1 MTKYKCLANAPDLF
15 IDFAIIK
22 RGCNYFLNFGP
33 FSINIYCRLCIQL
46 KVKSVCRLSSF
57 RLLISTALTTTS
69 LSLNHFSF
77 FPLRKIL
84 VHPRSILTGQKFFL
98 ETSLILGPF
107 LESIKK
113 AIKLSEIERANI
125 VQRQSITFTTLYL
138 ESATALM
145 TSMVL
150 RAERNSIK
158 KYKLYPLIQTHPQ
171 VQIWQMHFS
180 SAFLASEA
188 EEGFLVASASFVDT
202 MLSSLFQC
210 KTRILLR

>member
-1 MTKYKCLANAPDLF
+1 MCLSFVSTLNLYSLDN
-15 IDFAIIK
+15 DKSIIK
-22 RGCNYFLNFGP
+22 PFFL
-33 FSINIYCRLCIQL
+33 
-46 KVKSVCRLSSF
+46 LSASENPCP
-57 RLLISTALTTTS
+57 S
-69 LSLNHFSF
+69 N
-77 FPLRKIL
+77 
-84 VHPRSILTGQKFFL
+84 ILTGQKFFL

>member
-1 MTKYKCLANAPDLF
+1 MCLSFKLVSTLNLYSLDN
-15 IDFAIIK
+15 DKSIIK
-22 RGCNYFLNFGP
+22 PFFL
-33 FSINIYCRLCIQL
+33 
-46 KVKSVCRLSSF
+46 LSASENPCP
-57 RLLISTALTTTS
+57 S
-69 LSLNHFSF
+69 N
-77 FPLRKIL
+77 
-84 VHPRSILTGQKFFL
+84 ILTGQKFFL

-158 KYKLYPLIQTHPQ
+158 KYKLYPLI
-171 VQIWQMHFS
+171 
-180 SAFLASEA
+180 
-188 EEGFLVASASFVDT
+188 
-202 MLSSLFQC
+202 
-210 KTRILLR
+210 